1 MTERKDRLMFR
12 TIGNTWQITKLSW
25 KVLQLDREL
34 IFFPIMGT
42 IGALIVGVI
51 AAGVFAG
58 TGTFDRL
65 GGGEAE
71 FNIVDLIITL
81 AAYFGGLYMVIFC
94 NAALIAAARE
104 RLEGG
109 DPNVMSGIRAVR
121 GMWLAILGWTIITGT
136 VGLILQALQSMA
148 RDNSHGVMRIVAVI
162 LISLLQTAWAYLTF
176 FVIPILVVERV
187 GPITAIRH
195 SGGLLRRT
203 WGEQLTAS
211 FSFFIIYL
219 IAVLIVAI
227 PVVIL
232 VFIRAGGSDHRR
244 CHPRRDRAGLGC
256 GHGGHLQGGAL
267 RMDLGGQGQ
276 RVVRPTAPERRLHAS
291 QLVPSHARAT
301 RGRNRPAP
309 ASTADR
315 RDGGFTRF
323 AVMPGAER
331 LLRGRSASEINAQI
345 IGCAFTTV
353 GPPWQVSRSPP

>member
-1 MTERKDRLMFR
+1 MFR

-42 IGALIVGVI
+42 LGAIVVGVI

-65 GGGEAE
+65 GSGETE
-71 FNIVDLIITL
+71 FNIVDLIVTL
-81 AAYFGGLYMVIFC
+81 VAYFGALYMVIFC

-148 RDNSHGVMRIVAVI
+148 RENSHGVMRIVAII
-162 LISLLQTAWAYLTF
+162 LVALLQTAWAYITF

-187 GPITAIRH
+187 GPFRAIRR
-195 SGGLLRRT
+195 SGSLLRQT

-211 FSFFIIYL
+211 FSFFLIYL
-219 IAVLIVAI
+219 IAMLIVAI
-227 PVVIL
+227 PVVVLIFIWPVGAIIVGVIL
-232 VFIRAGGSDHRR
+232 GGIALASVAAMEGIFKAALYEWVSEGKGSEWFDQRTLSN
-244 CHPRRDRAGLGC
+244 AY
-256 GHGGHLQGGAL
+256 AL
-267 RMDLGGQGQ
+267 RD
-276 RVVRPTAPERRLHAS
+276 
-291 QLVPSHARAT
+291 
-301 RGRNRPAP
+301 
-309 ASTADR
+309 
-315 RDGGFTRF
+315 
-323 AVMPGAER
+323 
-331 LLRGRSASEINAQI
+331 
-345 IGCAFTTV
+345 
-353 GPPWQVSRSPP
+353 

>member
-1 MTERKDRLMFR
+1 MFQ

-42 IGALIVGVI
+42 IGAIIVGAI

-71 FNIVDLIITL
+71 FNVVALIISL
-81 AAYFGGLYMVIFC
+81 VAYFGALYMVIFC

-136 VGLILQALQSMA
+136 VGLILQALQSA
-148 RDNSHGVMRIVAVI
+148 VRDNSQGVLRIVAMI
-162 LISLLQTAWAYLTF
+162 LVALLQTAWAYITF

-187 GPITAIRH
+187 GPISAIRR
-195 SGGLLRRT
+195 SGSLLRRT

-211 FSFFIIYL
+211 FSFFLIYL
-219 IAVLIVAI
+219 LAVLIVAI

-232 VFIRAGGSDHRR
+232 AFIAPVAGIIVGVI
-244 CHPRRDRAGLGC
+244 
-256 GHGGHLQGGAL
+256 
-267 RMDLGGQGQ
+267 LGGL
-276 RVVRPTAPERRLHAS
+276 ALAS
-291 QLVPSHARAT
+291 VAAMEGIFKAALYEWVSEGKGSEWFDRQLLSNAY
-301 RGRNRPAP
+301 
-309 ASTADR
+309 
-315 RDGGFTRF
+315 
-323 AVMPGAER
+323 MP
-331 LLRGRSASEINAQI
+331 RS
-345 IGCAFTTV
+345 
-353 GPPWQVSRSPP
+353 

>member
-1 MTERKDRLMFR
+1 MFR

-42 IGALIVGVI
+42 LGAIIVGVI

-65 GGGEAE
+65 GSGETE
-71 FNIVDLIITL
+71 FNIVDLIVTL
-81 AAYFGGLYMVIFC
+81 VAYFGALYMVIFC

-148 RDNSHGVMRIVAVI
+148 RENSHGVMRIVAII
-162 LISLLQTAWAYLTF
+162 LVALLQTAWAYITF

-187 GPITAIRH
+187 GPFRAIRR
-195 SGGLLRRT
+195 SGSLLRQT

-211 FSFFIIYL
+211 FSFFLIYL
-219 IAVLIVAI
+219 IAMLIVAI
-227 PVVIL
+227 PVVVLIFIWPVGAIIVGVIL
-232 VFIRAGGSDHRR
+232 GGIALASVAAMEGIFKAALYEWVSEGKGSEWFDQRTLSN
-244 CHPRRDRAGLGC
+244 AY
-256 GHGGHLQGGAL
+256 AL
-267 RMDLGGQGQ
+267 RD
-276 RVVRPTAPERRLHAS
+276 
-291 QLVPSHARAT
+291 
-301 RGRNRPAP
+301 
-309 ASTADR
+309 
-315 RDGGFTRF
+315 
-323 AVMPGAER
+323 
-331 LLRGRSASEINAQI
+331 
-345 IGCAFTTV
+345 
-353 GPPWQVSRSPP
+353 

>member
-1 MTERKDRLMFR
+1 MFR

-42 IGALIVGVI
+42 LGAIIVGVI

-65 GGGEAE
+65 GSGETE
-71 FNIVDLIITL
+71 FNIVDLIVTL
-81 AAYFGGLYMVIFC
+81 VAYFGALYMVIFC

-148 RDNSHGVMRIVAVI
+148 RENSHGVMRIVAII
-162 LISLLQTAWAYLTF
+162 LVALLQTAWAYITF

-187 GPITAIRH
+187 GPFRAIRR
-195 SGGLLRRT
+195 SGSLLRQT

-211 FSFFIIYL
+211 FSFFLIYL
-219 IAVLIVAI
+219 LAMLIVAI
-227 PVVIL
+227 PVIVLIFIWPVGAIIVGVIL
-232 VFIRAGGSDHRR
+232 GGIALASVAAMEGIFKAALYEWVSEGKGSEWFDQRTLSN
-244 CHPRRDRAGLGC
+244 AY
-256 GHGGHLQGGAL
+256 AL
-267 RMDLGGQGQ
+267 RD
-276 RVVRPTAPERRLHAS
+276 
-291 QLVPSHARAT
+291 
-301 RGRNRPAP
+301 
-309 ASTADR
+309 
-315 RDGGFTRF
+315 
-323 AVMPGAER
+323 
-331 LLRGRSASEINAQI
+331 
-345 IGCAFTTV
+345 
-353 GPPWQVSRSPP
+353 

>member
-1 MTERKDRLMFR
+1 MFR

-42 IGALIVGVI
+42 LGAIVVGII

-65 GGGEAE
+65 GSGETE
-71 FNIVDLIITL
+71 FNIVDLIVTL
-81 AAYFGGLYMVIFC
+81 VAYFGALYMVIFC

-148 RDNSHGVMRIVAVI
+148 RENSHGVMRIVAII
-162 LISLLQTAWAYLTF
+162 LVALLQTAWAYITF

-187 GPITAIRH
+187 GPFRAIRR
-195 SGGLLRRT
+195 SGSLLRQT

-211 FSFFIIYL
+211 FSFFLIYL
-219 IAVLIVAI
+219 IAMLIVAI
-227 PVVIL
+227 PVVVLIFIWPVGAIIVGVIL
-232 VFIRAGGSDHRR
+232 GGIALASVAAMEGIFKAALYEWVSEGKGSEWFDQRTLSN
-244 CHPRRDRAGLGC
+244 AY
-256 GHGGHLQGGAL
+256 AL
-267 RMDLGGQGQ
+267 RD
-276 RVVRPTAPERRLHAS
+276 
-291 QLVPSHARAT
+291 
-301 RGRNRPAP
+301 
-309 ASTADR
+309 
-315 RDGGFTRF
+315 
-323 AVMPGAER
+323 
-331 LLRGRSASEINAQI
+331 
-345 IGCAFTTV
+345 
-353 GPPWQVSRSPP
+353 